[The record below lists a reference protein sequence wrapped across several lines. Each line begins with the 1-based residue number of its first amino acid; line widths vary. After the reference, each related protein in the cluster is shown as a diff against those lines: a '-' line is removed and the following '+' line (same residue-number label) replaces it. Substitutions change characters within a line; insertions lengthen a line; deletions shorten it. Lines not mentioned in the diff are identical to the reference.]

1 MYCGYVR
8 IRLEEGQQVPTYDC
22 IDRGVDAEGLFCV
35 RFGGQDCI
43 RSPDDEV
50 VLQCLLPALTV
61 DKECGWRVLWIF
73 LHSCIVGRYRG
84 FGEVVRQVKLEMS
97 GNKRGPPY
105 LDSHLS
111 RKIREY
117 CKRIKLICVLGQ
129 NRITRRALEVG
140 NWQSLLKQI
149 VLDEWLQVAFGLITE
164 LLRVL
169 LAFFSVSL
177 RTCRDLNVHIECEYT
192 RPYYRLLLAAF

>member
-8 IRLEEGQQVPTYDC
+8 IWLEEGQPVPTYNC
-22 IDRGVDAEGLFCV
+22 IDSGIDAEGLFCV
-35 RFGGQDCI
+35 RFGGQNCI

-73 LHSCIVGRYRG
+73 LHSYIIGRYRG
-84 FGEVVRQVKLEMS
+84 FREVVRQVKLEMS
-97 GNKRGPPY
+97 RIKRGPPY

-117 CKRIKLICVLGQ
+117 CKEIKPIYVSGR

-140 NWQSLLKQI
+140 GWQGLLKKI
-149 VLDEWLQVAFGLITE
+149 LLDEWLQVAFGLITE
-164 LLRVL
+164 LLQVL
-169 LAFFSVSL
+169 LAFVSFPL
-177 RTCRDLNVHIECEYT
+177 RTCSKLDVQNECEYY
-192 RPYYRLLLAAF
+192 RP